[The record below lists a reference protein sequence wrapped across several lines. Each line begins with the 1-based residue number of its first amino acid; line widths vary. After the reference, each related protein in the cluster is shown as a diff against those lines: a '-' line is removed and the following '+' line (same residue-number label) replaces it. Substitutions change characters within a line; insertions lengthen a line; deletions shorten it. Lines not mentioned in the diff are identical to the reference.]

1 MLNKE
6 DWMNIQAQ
14 LKQGVYIKDIAHKIG
29 VSPKTISR
37 AVKRGGPPSG
47 KRPKARRSKL
57 DPFKPAVDKL
67 LAQEVW
73 NAVVIFRELQQQGYT
88 GGSSIL
94 RDNIRPNDRCG
105 KAGPPCVLRLP
116 RASKC
121 KAIGARSRILSPVLP
136 LRCTLASTPW
146 DFPGGFISGVPTARM
161 PNTLTRA

>member
-94 RDNIRPNDRCG
+94 RDNIRPKR
-105 KAGPPCVLRLP
+105 
-116 RASKC
+116 
-121 KAIGARSRILSPVLP
+121 P
-136 LRCTLASTPW
+136 LRQSRATVRFETA
-146 DFPGGFISGVPTARM
+146 PGKQMQSDWG
-161 PNTLTRA
+161 